1 MENSQKYTI
10 TKYASYMTGF
20 TMSAVANI
28 SPLLFLTFREMYGI
42 SYTLLGLLI
51 VVNFATQ
58 LLIDLIFSFF
68 TKYFNIH
75 KTVKMTPF
83 IAFIGVLIYAVMPQ
97 IYPGQ
102 AYLWIVAGTVVFS
115 VSSGLAEVLMSPVI
129 AAIPTDNPKREMSK
143 LHSVYAWGVVIVV
156 IISTL
161 FINIFGRTNWMY
173 LALLWS
179 LVPLIAWILYLKAEI
194 PPMKMGEEEKGQKTG
209 FSKGL
214 MICVMC
220 IFFGGAA
227 ECTMSQW
234 ASGFAEKALNIP
246 KVWGDILGMA
256 FFGVML
262 GMGRTAYSKIGRNI
276 EKVMLLGMLGAFIC
290 YIVAGVVFNPVV
302 ALIACAITGICTSML
317 WPGSLIYTE
326 EKIPGMSVAAYAL
339 MAAGGDLGASV
350 SPQLVGIAADSVG
363 ASEFAV
369 NLGKTLNLTAE
380 QIGMRSGFLIASL
393 FPLCGFL
400 LVLVMKKYFKRCNK

>member
-1 MENSQKYTI
+1 
-10 TKYASYMTGF
+10 MTGF

-28 SPLLFLTFREMYGI
+28 SPLLFVTFREMYHI

-51 VVNFATQ
+51 VVNFSTQ
-58 LLIDLIFSFF
+58 LMIDLVFSFF
-68 TKYFNIH
+68 TQFFNIH
-75 KTVKMTPF
+75 KTVKLTPF
-83 IAFIGVLIYAVMPQ
+83 IAFIGMLIYALMPQ
-97 IYPGQ
+97 IFPAQ
-102 AYLWIVAGTVVFS
+102 AYLWIVVGTVIFS

-129 AAIPTDNPKREMSK
+129 AAIPAENPEHEMSK

-161 FINIFGRTNWMY
+161 FIKLFGRTNWMY

-179 LVPLIAWILYLKAEI
+179 IVPLIAWLLYLKAEI
-194 PPMKMGEEEKGQKTG
+194 PPMKMGAEGKKYGG
-209 FSKGL
+209 RVNRGL
-214 MICVMC
+214 FLCVMC

-246 KVWGDILGMA
+246 KVCGDIFGMA
-256 FFGVML
+256 LFGLML

-276 EKVMLLGMLGAFIC
+276 EKAMLLGMLGAFIC
-290 YIVAGVVFNPVV
+290 YIVAGVVFNPIV
-302 ALIACAITGICTSML
+302 ALIACAMTGICTSML

-326 EKIPGMSVAAYAL
+326 EKIPGMSVSAYAL

-350 SPQLVGIAADSVG
+350 SPQLVGVAADSVG
-363 ASEFAV
+363 ASSLAV
-369 NLGKTLNLTAE
+369 NLGKTLNLTSE
-380 QIGMRSGFLIASL
+380 QIGMRSGFLIAAV
-393 FPLCGFL
+393 FPLLGFITIL
-400 LVLVMKKYFKRCNK
+400 IMKKYFKR